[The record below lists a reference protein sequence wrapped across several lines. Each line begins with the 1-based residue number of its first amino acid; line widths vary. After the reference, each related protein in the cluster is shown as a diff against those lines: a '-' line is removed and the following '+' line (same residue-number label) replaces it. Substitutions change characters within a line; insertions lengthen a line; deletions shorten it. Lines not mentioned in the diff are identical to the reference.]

1 MSEDKSSISQA
12 ESYQAIGDF
21 WDTHDLGEFWEQ
33 TEPAA
38 FEVDIRS
45 EVTYYAVETDLA
57 LKVRSLAEQ
66 RGVSAETLLNLWVQE
81 KVIETAAANTVL

>member
-1 MSEDKSSISQA
+1 MREDKSSISQA

-45 EVTYYAVETDLA
+45 EVTYYAVEAELA